1 MMRLRLQYHLIHS
14 LEWSRGRFGGGGLS
28 SGPVLRAPGISSV
41 GKGDAPE
48 PFRYGNRRGG
58 QCGEG
63 QPTIRKSKKE
73 ATRKCEVFI
82 FLYKGGDEF
91 IVA

>member
-1 MMRLRLQYHLIHS
+1 MMRLRLQYHLIPQS
-14 LEWSRGRFGGGGLS
+14 GVEPGRFGGGGQRGS
-28 SGPVLRAPGISSV
+28 CVESAGISSV

-63 QPTIRKSKKE
+63 QPTIRKAK
-73 ATRKCEVFI
+73 RKRPENVK
-82 FLYKGGDEF
+82 FLSIYTGGGIEQPRF
-91 IVA
+91 